1 MNVLVVAVVVVV
13 LVQTLPGAHTVVVV
27 VAVAVVVVVTVVLV
41 VEVSQVRPPPPSIFA
56 FTRTISYAITF
67 AIATSGAPLVAAV
80 PTATHR
86 FPMSHRIHNADPN
99 CEPGEAHKLNHHMEF
114 FN

>member
-41 VEVSQVRPPPPSIFA
+41 VEVSQVRPPPSIFA